1 MKKLLIITLLLSLN
15 GCALFSE
22 NKKIETPVV
31 QKINIDQALLQECGD
46 LLQLT
51 SAKSFNDILIVTKEN
66 TILYYSC
73 KEKHKALANIL
84 RKSYE

>member
-1 MKKLLIITLLLSLN
+1 MKNLLIIIFLLILN
-15 GCALFSE
+15 GCALFPQTE
-22 NKKIETPVV
+22 KIETPVV
-31 QKINIDQALLQECGD
+31 EKINIDQALLEECSD

-51 SAKSFNDILIVTKEN
+51 NPKSFNDILIVTKDN

-84 RKSYE
+84 KKSYE